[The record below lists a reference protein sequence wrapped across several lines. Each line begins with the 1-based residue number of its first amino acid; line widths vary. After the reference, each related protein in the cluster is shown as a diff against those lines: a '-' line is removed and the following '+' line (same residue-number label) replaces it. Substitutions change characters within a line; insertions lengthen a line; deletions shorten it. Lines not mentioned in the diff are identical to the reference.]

1 MQGSGK
7 LMSKDGPSRN
17 SLVVQWLGLRASTAK
32 GRGLIPG
39 WGTKIPQ
46 AAWCGQKKKKKR
58 WAQSVC
64 WTARVAVLPAFLRGA
79 GGTGPA
85 GGLGRTG
92 QGFESH
98 AESVSDGVTWA
109 ELW

>member
-17 SLVVQWLGLRASTAK
+17 SLVVQWLGLRASTAE

-46 AAWCGQKKKKKR
+46 AAWCGQKKKKKKMGPECLLDCKGCSFASVLEGSWR
-58 WAQSVC
+58 DRASGGPWQDWA
-64 WTARVAVLPAFLRGA
+64 
-79 GGTGPA
+79 
-85 GGLGRTG
+85 
-92 QGFESH
+92 
-98 AESVSDGVTWA
+98 GV
-109 ELW
+109 